1 MPRRVLMTSYY
12 MPSASK
18 IGVGHQVHL
27 LANELVSQGYDVTV
41 ATPAPETAGARYRTV
56 TIPLAGRWRTFR
68 WAFALRRLDMSG
80 FDVLH
85 AHGDD
90 YWLWRRRTPLHVR
103 TMHGSCLAEA
113 LRIGGAKERFRMFL
127 LGLGEILA
135 TLVADTTVAVSQ
147 NTRTWM
153 PWIREVIPNGVDLTR
168 FADEGARAGS
178 PTIVFVGT
186 YENRKRGRLLMQVFD
201 EQVRRQ
207 VPGAQLWMVCSD
219 APPAAGVE
227 VTGYLT
233 DDQLAER
240 YSRAWVFC
248 TPSTYEGFGIP
259 YIEALAAGTP
269 VVATPNPGSLE
280 LTGTCSSIVLVDD
293 EGLGPALVKALQA
306 PPDADTQQA
315 ARDEAGR
322 FDITNVAAEYG
333 RIYDRPQGRTV

>member
-1 MPRRVLMTSYY
+1 MR
-12 MPSASK
+12 
-18 IGVGHQVHL
+18 
-27 LANELVSQGYDVTV
+27 
-41 ATPAPETAGARYRTV
+41 
-56 TIPLAGRWRTFR
+56 
-68 WAFALRRLDMSG
+68 G

-113 LRIGGAKERFRMFL
+113 LRIGGAKERLRMFL

-135 TLVADTTVAVSQ
+135 TLVADTTVAVSE

-153 PWIREVIPNGVDLTR
+153 PWIRDVIPNGVDLIQL
-168 FADEGARAGS
+168 ADERARAVR

-186 YENRKRGRLLMQVFD
+186 YENRKRGRLLMQVFA
-201 EQVRRQ
+201 EQVRPQ

-219 APPAAGVE
+219 APAADGVE

-240 YSRAWVFC
+240 YASAWVFC

-269 VVATPNPGSLE
+269 VVATPNPGSVE
-280 LTGTCSSIVLVDD
+280 LRSTCSSILLVDD
-293 EGLGPALVKALQA
+293 EGLGPALVEALQA
-306 PPDADTQQA
+306 PPGADAQQR
-315 ARDEAGR
+315 ARDEAAR
-322 FDITNVAAEYG
+322 FDIKSVAAEYG
-333 RIYDRPQGRTV
+333 RLYGSPRDRRS